1 MPRSLFLVASAFLG
15 LLTAQGSTIKD
26 FTIVNATNPGIR
38 GGVFNGGGT
47 YYGDFSV
54 DTSLIPT
61 DGSATEVPLASFDV
75 FIALPGQSVIE
86 IASSGSFGSGGG
98 LNLSAAFTEGG
109 LQLQFDELE
118 FVNFSPPESLE
129 LDLVERVGTFKGGLV
144 LHALAEQFTLPPVA
158 FSDSS
163 ESALVVDPAALVP
176 EPSSMA
182 LIGVGAAV
190 FAALRRRGLRGA
202 S

>member
-1 MPRSLFLVASAFLG
+1 MPRSLFLIASAFLG

-26 FTIVNATNPGIR
+26 FTIVNSTNPGIR

-47 YYGDFSV
+47 YYGDFSI

-61 DGSATEVPLASFDV
+61 DGSATEVSLASFDV
-75 FIALPGQSVIE
+75 FIALPGQSIIE
-86 IASSGSFGSGGG
+86 IASSGSFGDGGV
-98 LNLSAAFTEGG
+98 LNLSAGFTEAG

-118 FVNFSPPESLE
+118 FGNFSPPESLE

-144 LHALAEQFTLPPVA
+144 LRAFLEEFTFPPVT
-158 FSDSS
+158 FTDSA
-163 ESALVVDPAALVP
+163 ESALIVDPAALVP

-182 LIGVGAAV
+182 LIGVGAAL
-190 FAALRRRGLRGA
+190 FAALRRRGLRGI